1 MALEE
6 KREKRPPVT
15 PMMIEEEA
23 ALRNGSR
30 GLPPGPWAEAAGPR
44 PRTTERHIAVH
55 KRLVLG
61 FAVSILALLAV
72 TMVAVL
78 LSVRF
83 EECGAAADGPPR
95 AANNGSLPGPAAG
108 QPRGRAEPREE
119 ARGGEEAAEQQQQE
133 EEEEEEEWQRRRQL
147 PPWARPRLPRHLRP
161 LHYNLMLSAFMENF
175 TFCGEVNVQLEV
187 RNASRYIVLH
197 AHRMH
202 IEAVRVAEDK
212 LAGAVR
218 VARSFLYPQT
228 QVLVVVLNRSLEVQR
243 SYNLK
248 IIYNALIENELLGFF
263 RSSYVL
269 HGERRFLGVTQFSP
283 THARKA
289 FPCFDEPIYKA
300 TFKISIKHQ
309 ATYISLSN
317 MPVETSVFEE
327 DGWVTD
333 HFSQTPLMS
342 TYYLAWAV
350 CNFTYRETVTKSGVV
365 VRLYARPDA
374 IRRGSGDYA
383 LNITRRLIEFY
394 EDYFKVPYSLPK
406 LDLLAVPKHP
416 YAAMEN
422 WGLSVFVEQRILLDP
437 SISSISYLLDVTM
450 VIVHELCHQWFG
462 DLVTPVW
469 WEDVW
474 LKEGFAHYFEF
485 IGTDYLYP
493 GWNMEK
499 QRFLTDVLHEV
510 MLLDGLASS
519 HPVSQEVQQATDID
533 RVFDWI
539 AYKKGAALI
548 RMLANFMGHSVFQ
561 MGLQDY
567 LTIHKYGNAARNDLW
582 NTLSKALKRVGKSVN
597 IQEVMDQWTL
607 QMGYP
612 VITIL
617 GNETTDGVIV
627 ISQERF
633 VYDSD
638 TKTKD
643 SGLGDSS
650 YLWQIPLTI
659 AVGNTSHISSEAIIW
674 VSNKSEHHRIPAL
687 EEASWLLG
695 NINQTGYF
703 RVNYDIR
710 NWRLLINQLTRN
722 HEVISVSD
730 RAGLIDDAFN
740 LARAGY
746 LPQNI
751 PLEIIRY
758 LSEEKD
764 FLPWHAASQALY
776 PLDKLLDRTENYN
789 VFSEYIL
796 RQVATMYLKL
806 GWPTNNLN
814 KSLVQASYQHEELRR
829 EVIMLACSFGN
840 KHCHQQ
846 AATLISDWI
855 SSNRNRIPLNVRDIV
870 YCTGVSLMDE
880 DVWEFIWMKFHS
892 TIAVSEKKILLEALT
907 CSDDRNL
914 LNRLLNLSLNS
925 EVVLDQDA
933 IDVIIHV
940 ARNPHGRDLAWK
952 FFREK
957 WKILNA
963 RYGEALFMNSKLI
976 SGVTEFLN
984 TEEELRELKNFI
996 KSYEEGAAASFSRA
1010 VETVEANVRWQR
1022 LYKEELFQWLRK
1034 SLTH

>member
-72 TMVAVL
+72 TMIAVL

-83 EECGAAADGPPR
+83 EECGAAADGSPR
-95 AANNGSLPGPAAG
+95 AGGNGSISGAARQPPSTGQLPG
-108 QPRGRAEPREE
+108 RSEE
-119 ARGGEEAAEQQQQE
+119 ETRGGEAAEEKKE
-133 EEEEEEEWQRRRQL
+133 EDEEEWQRRREL
-147 PPWARPRLPRHLRP
+147 PPWTRPRLPRHLRP
-161 LHYNLMLSAFMENF
+161 LHYNLMLTIFMENF
-175 TFCGEVNVQLEV
+175 TFSGEVNVQLEV

-212 LAGAVR
+212 LAGGVR

-228 QVLVVVLNRSLEVQR
+228 QVFVVVLNRSLEVQR

-248 IIYNALIENELLGFF
+248 ILFNALIENELLGFF

-300 TFKISIKHQ
+300 TFKISIRHQ
-309 ATYISLSN
+309 ATYLSLSN
-317 MPVETSVFEE
+317 MPVETSVFDE

-365 VRLYARPDA
+365 GEMSNPQWSTAQEQHGDPLIGTDLAASGMESGIAMSAECGVPVCHSPLFSSEMLSHAGSSTDLISSQVRMLGCLDTSHLAGIVSPLIWLTACCEVRLYARPDA

-561 MGLQDY
+561 MGLQV
-567 LTIHKYGNAARNDLW
+567 
-582 NTLSKALKRVGKSVN
+582 LS
-597 IQEVMDQWTL
+597 EVL
-607 QMGYP
+607 FSCG
-612 VITIL
+612 L
-617 GNETTDGVIV
+617 E
-627 ISQERF
+627 EHR
-633 VYDSD
+633 VYD
-638 TKTKD
+638 
-643 SGLGDSS
+643 LG
-650 YLWQIPLTI
+650 
-659 AVGNTSHISSEAIIW
+659 
-674 VSNKSEHHRIPAL
+674 EHQSRH
-687 EEASWLLG
+687 
-695 NINQTGYF
+695 TGY
-703 RVNYDIR
+703 
-710 NWRLLINQLTRN
+710 
-722 HEVISVSD
+722 
-730 RAGLIDDAFN
+730 
-740 LARAGY
+740 
-746 LPQNI
+746 
-751 PLEIIRY
+751 
-758 LSEEKD
+758 
-764 FLPWHAASQALY
+764 
-776 PLDKLLDRTENYN
+776 
-789 VFSEYIL
+789 
-796 RQVATMYLKL
+796 
-806 GWPTNNLN
+806 
-814 KSLVQASYQHEELRR
+814 
-829 EVIMLACSFGN
+829 
-840 KHCHQQ
+840 
-846 AATLISDWI
+846 
-855 SSNRNRIPLNVRDIV
+855 
-870 YCTGVSLMDE
+870 
-880 DVWEFIWMKFHS
+880 
-892 TIAVSEKKILLEALT
+892 
-907 CSDDRNL
+907 
-914 LNRLLNLSLNS
+914 
-925 EVVLDQDA
+925 
-933 IDVIIHV
+933 
-940 ARNPHGRDLAWK
+940 DLA
-952 FFREK
+952 
-957 WKILNA
+957 L
-963 RYGEALFMNSKLI
+963 S
-976 SGVTEFLN
+976 
-984 TEEELRELKNFI
+984 
-996 KSYEEGAAASFSRA
+996 
-1010 VETVEANVRWQR
+1010 
-1022 LYKEELFQWLRK
+1022 
-1034 SLTH
+1034 